1 MEELYPIFLEWKSQ
15 VDEEKR
21 EFNKIKN
28 EKGDAEANIY
38 RENVLKKSIN
48 NAINLRLNT
57 RYYALSALS
66 MRRFVVGN
74 MYAEMKTRYIT
85 KLDKAEYKEFEEVYK
100 RLLGKF
106 EKISIPQ
113 INETDI

>member
-1 MEELYPIFLEWKSQ
+1 MDQVKDEREEFA
-15 VDEEKR
+15 
-21 EFNKIKN
+21 KIKE
-28 EKGDAEANIY
+28 EKGDAAAQDF
-38 RENVLKKSIN
+38 RSNVLMKSVEN
-48 NAINLRLNT
+48 TVSLGLNV

-74 MYAEMKTRYIT
+74 MYAEMKTRYIM
-85 KLDKAEYKEFEEVYK
+85 KLDKPEYKDFEEVYK
-100 RLLGKF
+100 RVLEKF